1 MMRLKTALSI
11 CQSTVLDVAVEIDD
25 VASVAALLPGL
36 QLGCERRDVDCLFPD
51 LCPGNV
57 AIRRVEA
64 VVSLCRL
71 RRARLVL
78 AGVERLGPLVPEAVF
93 KRGVDGTVDEFP
105 WVVVAAEDVVPE
117 PLVGVEIDV
126 RQLAFSFGL
135 AQHRP
140 EFGPGDTEPCARFWL
155 VLLREQGLV
164 QSFVDEPLSDRP
176 AACSFDDGPSVGLTL
191 DGRDAIVDEQV
202 TDLQQ
207 ALAIGE
213 VSCSMFEDELHGV
226 VVAVQHDLRLE
237 ALERRQAALAI
248 EFLVERLGDLLA
260 GVGVPASVRVGTR
273 GALLRGVLV
282 GCANRR
288 GLEAVVF
295 EAAGG
300 EFADVLLDNSS
311 GVLDVLEP
319 VYVVATGL
327 GNVPD
332 GSVAWRVCTEF

>member
-1 MMRLKTALSI
+1 
-11 CQSTVLDVAVEIDD
+11 
-25 VASVAALLPGL
+25 
-36 QLGCERRDVDCLFPD
+36 
-51 LCPGNV
+51 
-57 AIRRVEA
+57 
-64 VVSLCRL
+64 
-71 RRARLVL
+71 
-78 AGVERLGPLVPEAVF
+78 
-93 KRGVDGTVDEFP
+93 
-105 WVVVAAEDVVPE
+105 
-117 PLVGVEIDV
+117 
-126 RQLAFSFGL
+126 
-135 AQHRP
+135 
-140 EFGPGDTEPCARFWL
+140 
-155 VLLREQGLV
+155 
-164 QSFVDEPLSDRP
+164 
-176 AACSFDDGPSVGLTL
+176 
-191 DGRDAIVDEQV
+191 
-202 TDLQQ
+202 
-207 ALAIGE
+207 
-213 VSCSMFEDELHGV
+213 MFEDELHGV

-327 GNVPD
+327 GTYQTVRSR
-332 GSVAWRVCTEF
+332 GASARSSKGVCSAARNSQRSCVLACSTISRR

>member
-1 MMRLKTALSI
+1 VSPATRTSYSPALNDWVHSS
-11 CQSTVLDVAVEIDD
+11 QSRCSSE
-25 VASVAALLPGL
+25 
-36 QLGCERRDVDCLFPD
+36 
-51 LCPGNV
+51 
-57 AIRRVEA
+57 
-64 VVSLCRL
+64 
-71 RRARLVL
+71 
-78 AGVERLGPLVPEAVF
+78 
-93 KRGVDGTVDEFP
+93 GVDGTVDEFP
-105 WVVVAAEDVVPE
+105 WVVVAAEVVPE

-202 TDLQQ
+202 ADLQQ
-207 ALAIGE
+207 VVAIGRFR
-213 VSCSMFEDELHGV
+213 VPCSRTNCGV

-260 GVGVPASVRVGTR
+260 GVGVPASVRG
-273 GALLRGVLV
+273 
-282 GCANRR
+282 
-288 GLEAVVF
+288 GLAELCS
-295 EAAGG
+295 AA
-300 EFADVLLDNSS
+300 SS
-311 GVLDVLEP
+311 
-319 VYVVATGL
+319 
-327 GNVPD
+327 
-332 GSVAWRVCTEF
+332 